1 MLHKDFFVG
10 YSRMMKDLER
20 FNKIPGYPPHNIVEN
35 KDTFTIEL
43 AVAGFDKKDI
53 EITLKEKK
61 LTIVGSKDSDAS
73 TKYIYKGIS
82 SKNFSKSFM
91 LGDYMEI
98 ADATVKNGM
107 LLVTVKEVIP
117 EEKKPLKVKIKQL
130 TFKNKTCQAL
140 PK

>member
-1 MLHKDFFVG
+1 
-10 YSRMMKDLER
+10 MKDLER
-20 FNKIPGYPPHNIVEN
+20 FNKIPGYPPHNIIEN

-91 LGDYMEI
+91 LGDYMEV

-117 EEKKPLKVKIKQL
+117 EEKKPLKVKIK
-130 TFKNKTCQAL
+130 
-140 PK
+140 

>member
-1 MLHKDFFVG
+1 MLNKDFFVG

-91 LGDYMEI
+91 LGDYMEV

-117 EEKKPLKVKIKQL
+117 EEKKPLKVKIK
-130 TFKNKTCQAL
+130 
-140 PK
+140 